1 MACSIRACDSH
12 PIGCLPK
19 PGHRDNQRP
28 CVVNAIGE
36 WGSAISAVACRGS
49 LRQPPM
55 RYRCWSGADDAL
67 VGADRSASPNAA
79 AADPASAADPPSN
92 PVEEASTVSD
102 PIRSHARSGNIFSDF
117 PIG

>member
-1 MACSIRACDSH
+1 
-12 PIGCLPK
+12 
-19 PGHRDNQRP
+19 
-28 CVVNAIGE
+28 
-36 WGSAISAVACRGS
+36 
-49 LRQPPM
+49 M

-92 PVEEASTVSD
+92 PVEEAATVSD